1 MKFYPDDYFENVEYC
16 EYVFRKNIEL
26 ELGLRNNNEIQMVAN
41 MYEKD
46 LSSVVDRYVETGMVE
61 NDLLLI
67 NVVKEYVTTI
77 RDHDL
82 SELDY
87 DDYPYEYKYA
97 EEKAHGAHGGYGYND
112 SYDDLGLDEIIPEEE
127 DKRL

>member
-1 MKFYPDDYFENVEYC
+1 MKFNPDDYFENVEYC

-67 NVVKEYVTTI
+67 NVVKEY
-77 RDHDL
+77 
-82 SELDY
+82 SEDILLIVL
-87 DDYPYEYKYA
+87 PF
-97 EEKAHGAHGGYGYND
+97 G
-112 SYDDLGLDEIIPEEE
+112 
-127 DKRL
+127 